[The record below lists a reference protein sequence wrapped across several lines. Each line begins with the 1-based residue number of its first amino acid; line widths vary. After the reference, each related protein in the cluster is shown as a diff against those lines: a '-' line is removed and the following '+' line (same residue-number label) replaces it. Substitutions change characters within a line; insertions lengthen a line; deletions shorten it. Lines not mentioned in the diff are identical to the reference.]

1 MWKEGGKAM
10 AERERKRRKN
20 RERERKLQREL
31 LMGRQGE
38 MEEKKTGRQKGRGNG
53 GQIPPTFSS

>member
-1 MWKEGGKAM
+1 M

-38 MEEKKTGRQKGRGNG
+38 MEDGAGKKDNELKHVKHLEYIVSAQ
-53 GQIPPTFSS
+53 